1 MADTKAKEDLSK
13 RKGFKIVSSEDN
25 SEKIS
30 ERYFA
35 DEYTKRKEEKKRK
48 RKVLTI
54 SVIVAI
60 IVFFTFG
67 FVARPIFGADHPI
80 TQIAED
86 NIIAAINIF
95 AMVENSI
102 DAIVATLSTLFIS
115 LVVIYALLGITKL
128 SGRGSN
134 RRRTI
139 SRLIASFI
147 KYIGFLVVFMMLL
160 SAIGV
165 DTSTILASV
174 GVLGIVIGF
183 GAQSLINN
191 ILAGIFIVFENNFQ
205 VGDIITVEGFRGEV
219 IDIGLRT
226 TQVKDV
232 GGDVLIINNGE
243 LRRFVNLSQHSSFA
257 ICDITI
263 EYGESIEKVE
273 KIIAANIGSIAMK
286 LPKIIEGPFYRGL
299 QQFTERGTLL
309 RIVARCEEIDRLQL
323 TRDFQR
329 EMKLLFDKHNIKV
342 AVPKVHVEGGTAIK
356 TKK

>member
-1 MADTKAKEDLSK
+1 MAEATKEKDRIEGK
-13 RKGFKIVSSEDN
+13 KGFKLINKSNDPN
-25 SEKIS
+25 AKLS

-35 DEYTKRKEEKKRK
+35 DEYAKKNEEKKRK
-48 RKVLTI
+48 RV
-54 SVIVAI
+54 VITSI
-60 IVFFTFG
+60 IITFIILFFAFG
-67 FVARPIFGADHPI
+67 FIARPIFGADHPI

-139 SRLIASFI
+139 SRLVASFI
-147 KYIGFLVVFMMLL
+147 KYIGFLVVFMMVL
-160 SAIGV
+160 SALGV

-205 VGDIITVEGFRGEV
+205 VGDIITIDGFRGEV

-226 TQVKDV
+226 TQVKDI

-243 LRRFVNLSQHSSFA
+243 LRRFINLSQHSSFA
-257 ICDITI
+257 VCDITI
-263 EYGESIEKVE
+263 EYGESIERVE
-273 KIIAANIGSIAMK
+273 KIIAENINAIAVK
-286 LPKIIEGPFYRGL
+286 LNKITEGPFYKGL
-299 QQFTERGTLL
+299 QQFTERGTVL
-309 RIVARCEEIDRLQL
+309 RIVARCEEVDRLQL
-323 TRDFQR
+323 KRDFAR
-329 EMKLLFDKHNIKV
+329 EIKLLFDKHKIKV
-342 AVPKVHVEGGTAIK
+342 AVPRVHVEGGT
-356 TKK
+356 KK